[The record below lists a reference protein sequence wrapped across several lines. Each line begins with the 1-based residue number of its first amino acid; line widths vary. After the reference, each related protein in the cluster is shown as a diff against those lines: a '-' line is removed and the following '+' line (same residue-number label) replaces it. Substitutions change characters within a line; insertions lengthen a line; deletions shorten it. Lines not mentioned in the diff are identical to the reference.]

1 MKSTGIVRKIDQL
14 GRVVIPKEL
23 RKTLDL
29 HEGTSVEIFTK
40 EDVILLKRFKSNK
53 ECMITGVVS
62 DDNLMIAD
70 GTYISR
76 EGLEIV
82 NQKMNLKN
90 NNED

>member
-40 EDVILLKRFKSNK
+40 EDAILLKRFKSNK

-82 NQKMNLKN
+82 NQKMNLKS
-90 NNED
+90 NEG